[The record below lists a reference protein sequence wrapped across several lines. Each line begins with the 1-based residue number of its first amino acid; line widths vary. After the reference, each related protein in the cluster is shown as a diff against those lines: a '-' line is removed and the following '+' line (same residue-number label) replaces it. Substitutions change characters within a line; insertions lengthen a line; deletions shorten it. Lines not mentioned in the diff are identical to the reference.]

1 MRLRAEIVIDIEAP
15 DFVVAAEHQ
24 RRVETLHAAVR
35 EAYPQAAM
43 VLRERKERTAA
54 RQVRV
59 LTPSSAINQT
69 GRLNAYAD

>member
-1 MRLRAEIVIDIEAP
+1 MRLRAEIVIEIEAG

-35 EAYPQAAM
+35 EAYPQACM
-43 VLRERKERTAA
+43 TLRERKERTAA
-54 RQVRV
+54 RQVQAEPPAV
-59 LTPSSAINQT
+59 LHQT